1 MEITFS
7 KNLLQV
13 EWIFY
18 LKRALLYGSVS
29 WYLNALGIRNLV
41 NWCKL
46 HWLEPLFAEMT
57 QKKLRFSTI
66 GLNRTIPGAFTVMLK
81 VKKT

>member
-18 LKRALLYGSVS
+18 LKRALLYGSVG

-41 NWCKL
+41 N
-46 HWLEPLFAEMT
+46 
-57 QKKLRFSTI
+57 
-66 GLNRTIPGAFTVMLK
+66 
-81 VKKT
+81 

>member
-41 NWCKL
+41 N
-46 HWLEPLFAEMT
+46 
-57 QKKLRFSTI
+57 
-66 GLNRTIPGAFTVMLK
+66 
-81 VKKT
+81 